1 MFKKTI
7 KTLTLALG
15 LVLLFSPMALANSVN
30 IIINGS
36 YANENLSETKNYRTY
51 VPLRFLAEELGFE
64 VTYNDETKEIK
75 ISKDDQELVLNL
87 DSELAK
93 LNNKDLKLEEKPY
106 LKDGR
111 TMVPLRF
118 LGENLGLDI
127 KWNEKAQTVLVN
139 SKENEVYKGKKVFLD
154 PLYAHVT
161 LPESWKDEIE
171 LSYDFANQGDLAVI
185 SKKLKT
191 YLEKNNLDGDG
202 IIFLVENST
211 SPLLESHGL
220 NLAYD
225 PSIER
230 FVYLTKQTRNSFPKD
245 LEKEMNDLQEKYVQA
260 FKSLELYKDLDK
272 KVKGYD
278 LLKSSDKKIKE
289 IKDLEKI
296 KNLIA
301 PWFYFDNTLTYIREE
316 NEGQKIYL
324 PNFIDRTSSKLSSKL
339 EMFYNK
345 DKELEKYFLKFY
357 EEPKK
362 LAYASFTDSYA
373 QREIKFFMKEILGY
387 DESISDLK
395 EDKNILFGDFQN
407 GSYKAYKDEL
417 GNKYIFNMTT
427 GYLEYMSK

>member
-64 VTYNDETKEIK
+64 VSYNDETKEIN

-87 DSELAK
+87 DSDLSK

-118 LGENLGLDI
+118 LGESLGLDI
-127 KWNEKAQTVLVN
+127 KWNEKSQVVLVN
-139 SKENEVYKGKKVFLD
+139 SKENKVYKGKKVFLD
-154 PLYAHVT
+154 PLYAQVT

-230 FVYLTKQTRNSFPKD
+230 FIYLTKQTRNSFPKD
-245 LEKEMNDLQEKYVQA
+245 LEKELNDLQEKYVQA
-260 FKSLELYKDLDK
+260 FKSLEIYKDLDK

-407 GSYKAYKDEL
+407 GSYKAYKDNF

>member
-64 VTYNDETKEIK
+64 VSYNDETKEIN

-87 DSELAK
+87 DSDLAQ

-118 LGENLGLDI
+118 LGESLGLDI
-127 KWNEKAQTVLVN
+127 KWNEKSQAVLVN
-139 SKENEVYKGKKVFLD
+139 SKENKVYKGKKVFLD
-154 PLYAHVT
+154 PLYSQVT

-230 FVYLTKQTRNSFPKD
+230 FIYLTKQTRNSFPKD

-260 FKSLELYKDLDK
+260 FKNLELYKDLDK